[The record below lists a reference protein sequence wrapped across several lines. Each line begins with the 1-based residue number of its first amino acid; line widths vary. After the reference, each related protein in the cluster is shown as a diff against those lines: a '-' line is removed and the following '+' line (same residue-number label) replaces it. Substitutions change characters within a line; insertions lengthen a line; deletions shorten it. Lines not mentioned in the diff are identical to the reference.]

1 MLNLLFSKRFSLV
14 KTFSATFLV
23 FAFIIRLT
31 LYVWSFDNLEF
42 SFFNLLKIFGLGFLF
57 DLGSLSYIMAF
68 YSIYLL
74 LIPKQFYGSA
84 IDKFLTY
91 FSYAIILFFMVFS
104 FLAELAFWD
113 EYQRRFNFIAVDYLL
128 YTYEVVQNIR
138 QSFHIEII
146 IVVLML
152 ITFFSLIIAKKKKAY
167 TNAFNNS
174 DTFLMKV
181 IPALFWVLVLS
192 SFHLKVENNDAE
204 IFANQ
209 YENEITKSGLYSFFA
224 AYDENELNYH
234 DFYETNPADKSF
246 NIVRNLL
253 ASENDRLNSNPKSIR
268 RSVINSGE
276 EQRPNVIFIGLE
288 SMSAD
293 FMKRFGNEKNLVPTI
308 DSLAKESIFFTNLLA
323 TGTRTIR
330 GIEAITL
337 SIPPTPGRSIVKR
350 KNNDNLFTIG
360 EVFKQ
365 KGYTRTFFYG
375 GDGHFD
381 NLNVFFG
388 NNGFNIVDRKNKLRI
403 NEVFPVQR
411 TQIKDDEVTF
421 ENAWGVC
428 DGDLYDKVLREADK
442 QYQLKKPFFNFVMTS
457 SNHKPYTYPNGV
469 VDIPSGKNREGA
481 LKYTDWSFRKFFE
494 EAKSKPWFKNTVF
507 VIMADHAAYSAGR
520 TEINVESYHIPA
532 FIFNLKNKN
541 PEEVNKLSSQID
553 IFPTLFGYLNWSYES
568 NIFGKDITKMQPK
581 DERALIANNIKLGLL
596 KGDQLLILNNHK
608 KHTFY
613 QWNKENNELTI
624 KKTDSIFLKETI
636 SYYQTAFDLFKDES
650 LKIKKESFISP
661 NKLANKMQK

>member
-14 KTFSATFLV
+14 KTFSATFLA

-31 LYVWSFDNLEF
+31 LYIWSFDNIEF
-42 SFFNLLKIFGLGFLF
+42 SFFKLIKIFGLGFLF
-57 DLGSLSYIMAF
+57 DLGSLSYLMAF

-74 LIPKQFYGSA
+74 LVPKQFYGSI

-91 FSYAIILFFMVFS
+91 FSYALILFFMVFS

-138 QSFHIEII
+138 QSFHLEII
-146 IVVLML
+146 IGVLML
-152 ITFFSLIIAKKKKAY
+152 ITFFSLLIAKKKNAY
-167 TNAFNNS
+167 TNAFYNS

-224 AYDENELNYH
+224 AYDENELNYN
-234 DFYETNPADKSF
+234 DFYETNPSGKSF
-246 NIVRNLL
+246 HIVRNLL

-293 FMKRFGNEKNLVPTI
+293 FMKRFGNEKNLVPAI

-330 GIEAITL
+330 GIEAIAM

-350 KNNDNLFTIG
+350 ENNDNLFTIG

-388 NNGFNIVDRKNKLRI
+388 NNGFNIVDRKNKLRV
-403 NEVFPVQR
+403 NGRFPVQR

-469 VDIPSGKNREGA
+469 VDIPSGENREGA

-494 EAKSKPWFKNTVF
+494 EAKNKPWFKNTVF

-520 TEINVESYHIPA
+520 TEIDIESYHIPA

-613 QWNKENNELTI
+613 QWNKENNELTV

-636 SYYQTAFDLFKDES
+636 AYYQTAFDLFKDES

-661 NKLANKMQK
+661 NKLANKVH

>member
-1 MLNLLFSKRFSLV
+1 
-14 KTFSATFLV
+14 
-23 FAFIIRLT
+23 
-31 LYVWSFDNLEF
+31 
-42 SFFNLLKIFGLGFLF
+42 
-57 DLGSLSYIMAF
+57 
-68 YSIYLL
+68 
-74 LIPKQFYGSA
+74 
-84 IDKFLTY
+84 
-91 FSYAIILFFMVFS
+91 MVFS

-152 ITFFSLIIAKKKKAY
+152 ITFFSLIIAKKKNAY
-167 TNAFNNS
+167 TNAFYNS

-192 SFHLKVENNDAE
+192 SFHLKVKNNDAE

-234 DFYETNPADKSF
+234 DFYETNPSDKSF
-246 NIVRNLL
+246 QVVRNLL
-253 ASENDRLNSNPKSIR
+253 TSENDRLISNPKSIKR
-268 RSVINSGE
+268 AVINSGE
-276 EQRPNVIFIGLE
+276 EKRPNVIFIGLE

-308 DSLAKESIFFTNLLA
+308 DSLAKESIFFTNIQA

-330 GIEAITL
+330 GIEAIVL
-337 SIPPTPGRSIVKR
+337 SIPPTPGISIVKR
-350 KNNDNLFTIG
+350 ENNNNLFTIG

-365 KGYTRTFFYG
+365 KGYSRTFFYG
-375 GDGHFD
+375 GDSHFD
-381 NLNVFFG
+381 NMNIFFG
-388 NNGFNIVDRKNKLRI
+388 NNGFNIVDRRNKLRI
-403 NEVFPVQR
+403 GEAIPTKR
-411 TQIKDDEVTF
+411 TQITDDEVTF

-428 DGDLYDKVLREADK
+428 DGDLYDKVLKEADAQHK
-442 QYQLKKPFFNFVMTS
+442 LQKPFFNFIMTG
-457 SNHKPYTYPNGV
+457 SNHKPYTYPDGII
-469 VDIPSGKNREGA
+469 DIPSGKNRDGA
-481 LKYTDWSFRKFFE
+481 LKYTDWAFRKFFE
-494 EAKSKPWFKNTVF
+494 EAKNKPWFKNTVF
-507 VIMADHAAYSAGR
+507 VIMADHAAYSAGK

-568 NIFGKDITKMQPK
+568 NLFGKDITKMLPK
-581 DERALIANNIKLGLL
+581 DERALISNQLKLGLL
-596 KGDQLLILNNHK
+596 KGDKIIILDNHK
-608 KHTFY
+608 SHTFY
-613 QWNKENNELTI
+613 QWKKENNELLQ
-624 KKTDSIFLKETI
+624 KKSDPEFLKETI
-636 SYYQTAFDLFKDES
+636 SYYQTAFDLFKNEG

-661 NKLANKMQK
+661 NKLANKIY

>member
-14 KTFSATFLV
+14 KTFSATFLA

-31 LYVWSFDNLEF
+31 LYIWSFDNIEF
-42 SFFNLLKIFGLGFLF
+42 SFFKLIKIFGLGFLF
-57 DLGSLSYIMAF
+57 DLGSLSYLMAF

-74 LIPKQFYGSA
+74 LVPKQFYGSI

-91 FSYAIILFFMVFS
+91 FSYALILFFMVFS

-138 QSFHIEII
+138 QSFHLEII
-146 IVVLML
+146 IGVLML
-152 ITFFSLIIAKKKKAY
+152 ITFFSLLIAKKKNAY
-167 TNAFNNS
+167 TNAFYNS

-224 AYDENELNYH
+224 AYDENELNYN
-234 DFYETNPADKSF
+234 DFYETNPSGKSF
-246 NIVRNLL
+246 HIVRNLL

-268 RSVINSGE
+268 RSVINSGV
-276 EQRPNVIFIGLE
+276 EQKPNVIFIGLE
-288 SMSAD
+288 SMSAE

-350 KNNDNLFTIG
+350 ENNDNLFTIG

-388 NNGFNIVDRKNKLRI
+388 NNGFNIVDRKNKLRV
-403 NEVFPVQR
+403 NGRFPVQR

-469 VDIPSGKNREGA
+469 VDIPSGENREGA

-494 EAKSKPWFKNTVF
+494 EAKNKPWFKNTVF

-520 TEINVESYHIPA
+520 TEIDIESYHIPA

-568 NIFGKDITKMQPK
+568 NIFGKDITKMKPK

-596 KGDQLLILNNHK
+596 KGDRLLILNNHK

-613 QWNKENNELTI
+613 QWNKENNELTV

-636 SYYQTAFDLFKDES
+636 SYYQTAFNLFKDES

-661 NKLANKMQK
+661 NKLANKVH

>member
-1 MLNLLFSKRFSLV
+1 M
-14 KTFSATFLV
+14 AD
-23 FAFIIRLT
+23 IIRL
-31 LYVWSFDNLEF
+31 S
-42 SFFNLLKIFGLGFLF
+42 
-57 DLGSLSYIMAF
+57 
-68 YSIYLL
+68 
-74 LIPKQFYGSA
+74 
-84 IDKFLTY
+84 
-91 FSYAIILFFMVFS
+91 
-104 FLAELAFWD
+104 
-113 EYQRRFNFIAVDYLL
+113 
-128 YTYEVVQNIR
+128 
-138 QSFHIEII
+138 
-146 IVVLML
+146 
-152 ITFFSLIIAKKKKAY
+152 
-167 TNAFNNS
+167 
-174 DTFLMKV
+174 
-181 IPALFWVLVLS
+181 
-192 SFHLKVENNDAE
+192 
-204 IFANQ
+204 
-209 YENEITKSGLYSFFA
+209 
-224 AYDENELNYH
+224 
-234 DFYETNPADKSF
+234 
-246 NIVRNLL
+246 
-253 ASENDRLNSNPKSIR
+253 
-268 RSVINSGE
+268 
-276 EQRPNVIFIGLE
+276 
-288 SMSAD
+288 
-293 FMKRFGNEKNLVPTI
+293 
-308 DSLAKESIFFTNLLA
+308 KESIFFTNLLA

-350 KNNDNLFTIG
+350 ENNDNLFTIG

-388 NNGFNIVDRKNKLRI
+388 NNGFNIVDRKNKLRV
-403 NEVFPVQR
+403 NGRFPVQR

-494 EAKSKPWFKNTVF
+494 EAKNKPWFKNTVF

-613 QWNKENNELTI
+613 KWNKENNELTV

-661 NKLANKMQK
+661 NKLANKVR

>member
-14 KTFSATFLV
+14 KTFSATFLA

-31 LYVWSFDNLEF
+31 LYIWSFDNIEF
-42 SFFNLLKIFGLGFLF
+42 SFFKLIKIFGLGFLF
-57 DLGSLSYIMAF
+57 DLGSLSYLMAF

-74 LIPKQFYGSA
+74 LVPKQFYGSI

-91 FSYAIILFFMVFS
+91 FSYALILFFMVFS

-138 QSFHIEII
+138 QSFHLEII
-146 IVVLML
+146 IGVLML
-152 ITFFSLIIAKKKKAY
+152 ITFFSLLIAKKKNAY
-167 TNAFNNS
+167 TNAFYNS

-224 AYDENELNYH
+224 AYDENELNYN
-234 DFYETNPADKSF
+234 DFYETNPSGKSF
-246 NIVRNLL
+246 HIVRNLL

-288 SMSAD
+288 SMRAD
-293 FMKRFGNEKNLVPTI
+293 FMKRFGNEKNLVPAI

-330 GIEAITL
+330 GIEAIAM

-350 KNNDNLFTIG
+350 ENNDNLFTIG

-388 NNGFNIVDRKNKLRI
+388 NNGFNIVDRKNKLRV
-403 NEVFPVQR
+403 NGRFPVQR

-469 VDIPSGKNREGA
+469 VDIPSGENREGA

-494 EAKSKPWFKNTVF
+494 EAKNKPWFKNTVF

-520 TEINVESYHIPA
+520 TEIDIESYHIPA

-568 NIFGKDITKMQPK
+568 NIFGKDITKMKPK

-596 KGDQLLILNNHK
+596 KGDRLLILNNHK

-613 QWNKENNELTI
+613 QWNKENNELTV

-636 SYYQTAFDLFKDES
+636 SYYQTAFNLFKDES

-661 NKLANKMQK
+661 NKLANKVH